1 VAAALRR
8 ATVRRLIRVR
18 PNPRRIGILGGTFDP
33 IHTGH
38 LDLADAASLAL
49 NLTRMYLITANMPP
63 HRPQPHASSFHR
75 FAMASLAVAGR
86 QGWRASDLELR
97 SPLPSYTSETLGKFH
112 EREYQPGELFFVMGA
127 DSFAEIGAWHAY
139 PEILDAAHFVVV
151 SRPGFPAEALRRHL
165 PHLADRM
172 SPPPV
177 AATEQT
183 EPLIILIDAPTSDV
197 SSTAIRRRCTDG
209 LSIAGMVPALVQQHI
224 EQHGLYTSMT
234 PGRRAADAP
243 RTSPAGRMH
252 DEN

>member
-1 VAAALRR
+1 VAAALGC

-18 PNPRRIGILGGTFDP
+18 PTSRRIGILGGTFDP

-49 NLTRMYLITANMPP
+49 HLTRMYVITANLPP
-63 HRPQPHASSFHR
+63 HRPQPNASSFHR
-75 FAMASLAVAGR
+75 FAMVSLAVAGR

-97 SPLPSYTSETLGKFH
+97 SPLPSYTSETLRKFH

-139 PEILDAAHFVVV
+139 PTILDAAHFVVV

-165 PHLADRM
+165 PDLANRM
-172 SPPPV
+172 SPPP
-177 AATEQT
+177 AATERT

-197 SSTAIRRRCTDG
+197 SSTAVRRRCADG
-209 LSIAGMVPALVQQHI
+209 LSITGMVPALVQQHI

-252 DEN
+252 DDN